1 MPLEIDPRV
10 LPPYFLP
17 GKEPLPPGF
26 SEDDRAMMMEQQKMN
41 RTMER
46 VQESCA
52 VKTVLAGVGGACPLL
67 PPRTLPSSLRR
78 EFPRSQS
85 PMPYKVAC
93 QNQMSYN
100 YSVYMLVIMYP
111 SSKQ

>member
-67 PPRTLPSSLRR
+67 PPRILPSSSRR
-78 EFPRSQS
+78 DFPLSQF
-85 PMPYKVAC
+85 PM
-93 QNQMSYN
+93 
-100 YSVYMLVIMYP
+100 L
-111 SSKQ
+111 SKQLLKNLRYGNRHVLLHAVNGLRV